1 MRKKFLLFFLVFGF
15 ACFSNSRMLAAETNP
30 VSSNKPQQMI
40 SQIFSEQI
48 LTVTKEGDGLVA
60 GTLRTV
66 LMQALGIRQNNP
78 FTIVTI
84 NFDPSI
90 KKIRISKGN
99 LPPIDKGLVTI
110 DCGGKVT
117 FDGSQISPAELEP
130 NEKIAGI
137 TFRSSGNIL
146 KGCRLIGFKGA
157 AVVLSGNRN
166 QIRGNS
172 FGDSPKTATQTI
184 GNSNDDF
191 SNNGTAILILDES
204 SENLIEVNEFIH
216 NRQESIV
223 FNSQNGTGNRIA
235 GNSFINHGQKEI
247 QSNQNS
253 NQTPKL
259 ILRSIVKEGD
269 GYLVSGTLN
278 EPSEIEL
285 FMAYSVNRENKM
297 TTIVPLVPFGKGDFS
312 LSIKNKGFT
321 PGSTKIFALSTAAG
335 RNTSEFSDPV
345 LIPIDPPKTV
355 LPPDPT
361 PTKEIVKN
369 DLKETGLLQPQN
381 QTQENEEKKISA
393 SNYAKPIN
401 ERAGSALSADPS
413 QSPSAIST
421 PSITTNDLPPTPVY
435 QPPIPSFVKPRET
448 TVNLSSNPK
457 RSGVSDTLKADSPF
471 EPANPP

>member
-1 MRKKFLLFFLVFGF
+1 MKKSFLLLFFVFEF
-15 ACFSNSRMLAAETNP
+15 VCFLITQTLRAETNP
-30 VSSNKPQQMI
+30 TSSNKSQQLI
-40 SQIFSEQI
+40 NQIFSEQTF
-48 LTVTKEGDGLVA
+48 TVTKEGDGLIA

-78 FTIVTI
+78 FTLVTI

-90 KKIRISKGN
+90 KRIRISKGN
-99 LPPIDKGLVTI
+99 LPPIDKGLITI
-110 DCGGKVT
+110 DCGGKIT
-117 FDGSQISPAELEP
+117 LDGSQINPAELEP
-130 NEKIAGI
+130 NEKIIGI

-146 KGCRLIGFKGA
+146 KGCRFVGFKGA

-172 FGDSPKTATQTI
+172 FGDSSKSTTQTI

-191 SNNGTAILILDES
+191 LNNGTAILILDES
-204 SENLIEVNEFIH
+204 SENLIEANEFIH
-216 NRQESIV
+216 SKQESIV
-223 FNSQNGTGNRIA
+223 FNSQNGSGNRIA
-235 GNSFINHGQKEI
+235 ANSFINNGQKEI

-259 ILRSIVKEGD
+259 TLRSIVKEGD
-269 GYLVSGTLN
+269 GYLISGTLN

-285 FMAYSVNRENKM
+285 FMTYSINKENKM

-312 LSIKNKGFT
+312 LNIKNKGFT
-321 PGSTKIFALSTAAG
+321 PGTTKIFALSTATG

-361 PTKEIVKN
+361 KEIVKN
-369 DLKETGLLQPQN
+369 DLKETGSLQPQN
-381 QTQENEEKKISA
+381 QNQENEEKKISA

-413 QSPSAIST
+413 QSPSGVSA
-421 PSITTNDLPPTPVY
+421 PSITTNDLPPASAY

-457 RSGVSDTLKADSPF
+457 RSGVSDTLKTDPPF

>member
-1 MRKKFLLFFLVFGF
+1 M
-15 ACFSNSRMLAAETNP
+15 
-30 VSSNKPQQMI
+30 

-48 LTVTKEGDGLVA
+48 LTVTKEGDGLIA

-78 FTIVTI
+78 FTLVTI

-99 LPPIDKGLVTI
+99 LPPIDKGLITI
-110 DCGGKVT
+110 DCGGKIIL
-117 FDGSQISPAELEP
+117 DGSQINPAELEP
-130 NEKIAGI
+130 NEKITGI

-146 KGCRLIGFKGA
+146 KGCRFVGFKGA

-172 FGDSPKTATQTI
+172 FGDSAKSATQTI
-184 GNSNDDF
+184 GNSNDDS

-204 SENLIEVNEFIH
+204 SENLIEANEFIH

-223 FNSQNGTGNRIA
+223 FNSQNGSGNRITA
-235 GNSFINHGQKEI
+235 NSFINNGQKGI

-259 ILRSIVKEGD
+259 TLRSIVKEGD

-278 EPSEIEL
+278 EPGEIEL
-285 FMAYSVNRENKM
+285 LMAYSANKENKI
-297 TTIVPLVPFGKGDFS
+297 TTIVPLIPFGKGDFS

-321 PGSTKIFALSTAAG
+321 PGTTKIFALSTAAG

-355 LPPDPT
+355 FPDPT

-369 DLKETGLLQPQN
+369 DLKETGSLQPQN
-381 QTQENEEKKISA
+381 QNQENEEKKVST

-413 QSPSAIST
+413 QSPSAVSA
-421 PSITTNDLPPTPVY
+421 PSISTNDLPPAPAY

-448 TVNLSSNPK
+448 IVNLSSNPK
-457 RSGVSDTLKADSPF
+457 RSGVSDTLKTDLPF